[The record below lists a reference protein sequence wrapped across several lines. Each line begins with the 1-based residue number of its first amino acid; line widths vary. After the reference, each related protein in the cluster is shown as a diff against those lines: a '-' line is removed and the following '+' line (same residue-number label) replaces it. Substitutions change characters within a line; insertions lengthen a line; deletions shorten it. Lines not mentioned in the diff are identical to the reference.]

1 MKKSIAFCL
10 GLLAVMGGASAQSE
24 ITSITYNKQEQPAL
38 MLDLSYKEDLCQDF
52 IVSSLKKTGYNPE
65 TKGKFFWKQNKL
77 DGFYI
82 FKEVH
87 LEGLKGTL
95 NLYFKV
101 DEKRKAKDGSVI
113 YLLVSKEEGT
123 FVSSGT
129 DEQAFNAAKKFLN
142 SFVGLAAAYKLD
154 LDVKEQEDVVKDE
167 EKRLAR
173 LRDDEKDLT
182 KKIDQLEKD
191 LKRNRSDQDD
201 QTKTVDKEKR
211 KLADLKAQV
220 ADLK

>member
-1 MKKSIAFCL
+1 MKKLSALCL
-10 GLLAVMGGASAQSE
+10 GFLAVCSSAFAQSD

-87 LEGLKGTL
+87 LEGLKGSL
-95 NLYFKV
+95 DLYFKV

-123 FVSSGT
+123 FISSGT

-142 SFVGLAAAYKLD
+142 SFVAQAAAYKLD
-154 LDVKEQEDVVKDE
+154 LEVKEQEDVVKDE
-167 EKRLAR
+167 EKKLNR

-191 LKRNRSDQDD
+191 LKRNRGDQDD
-201 QTKTVDKEKR
+201 QSKTVDKEKK
-211 KLADLKAQV
+211 KLADLKSQA
-220 ADLK
+220 ADIK